1 MAGLTPLLDL
11 QQIQKYYRAGDTIV
25 KALDGVDLRL
35 WPGEF
40 VAVMGQ
46 SGSGKS
52 TLMNIIGCLDRPSGG
67 AYAIHGRDVARL
79 EPDDLA
85 TLRRDTFGFV
95 FQRYNL
101 LANGTAL
108 DNVEVPAVYAGM
120 DKATRRTRAAQLLAK
135 LGLESRRNNR
145 PSQLSGGQQQR
156 VAIAR
161 ALMNN
166 PPVILA
172 DEPTGALDSATGVE
186 VMQLLKDLHAEGRT
200 IILITHDEHVAKH
213 AKRVIT
219 IQDGHILSDTH
230 PDGSM
235 DPNQPVIPIH
245 RSDATQNVLQ
255 EIAES
260 IKMALQALRV
270 NIFRTALTLLGIIIG
285 VAAVVTM
292 LAIGNGSKQTVLDQ
306 ISSLGT
312 NLLSVRPGAPG
323 LRGGGDV
330 ATMNLADA
338 EAIQQLPNVD
348 AVLAERSGRY
358 SVRYGNKDYQTSVQG
373 MSATLPL
380 VRDWPVARG
389 HFFTDED
396 MRSYAPVAVVGQ
408 TVIDQIFPY
417 EDNPLG
423 KYILIKNVP
432 FEIIGIMSKKG
443 AAPWGG
449 DQDDTVFV
457 PISTGLI
464 RLFGQTYVNGLTA
477 RIREMKDMDATQTAI
492 TELLKTRHRAEDF
505 SVRNMASFIEMATS
519 TQNTLTILLGAVAAI
534 SLLVGGIGVMNIMLV
549 SVTER
554 TREIGVRMATGAR
567 QRNILVQFN
576 TEAAVVCIVGGL
588 IGIAIG
594 VGLGGVL
601 MLFDIPVVFT
611 VTPPLVAF
619 SSAFLTG
626 LVFGYLPARTA
637 ARLDPVIALS
647 SE

>member
-1 MAGLTPLLDL
+1 MAAPLLALDG
-11 QQIQKYYRAGDTIV
+11 IRKYYRAGDTTV
-25 KALDGVDLRL
+25 KALDGINLRL
-35 WPGEF
+35 WTGEF
-40 VAVMGQ
+40 IAIMGQ

-52 TLMNIIGCLDRPSGG
+52 TLMNIIGCLDRPTGG
-67 AYAIHGRDVARL
+67 AYTIQGRDVSRL
-79 EPDDLA
+79 EPDELA
-85 TLRRDTFGFV
+85 TLRRETFGFV

-108 DNVEVPAVYAGM
+108 DNVEVPAIYAGM
-120 DKATRRTRAAQLLAK
+120 DRTTRRSRAAQLLEK
-135 LGLESRRNNR
+135 LGLGPRQNNR

-186 VMQLLKDLHAEGRT
+186 VMQLLKGLHDEGRT
-200 IILITHDEHVAKH
+200 IILITHDEHVAQH
-213 AKRVIT
+213 AKRVIH
-219 IQDGHILSDTH
+219 IQDGRILSDTH
-230 PDGSM
+230 PNGSIELG
-235 DPNQPVIPIH
+235 QKIIPIH
-245 RSDATQNVLQ
+245 NNTSSQNILQ
-255 EIAES
+255 EVAES
-260 IKMALQALRV
+260 VKMALRALHV

-285 VAAVVTM
+285 VAAVITM
-292 LAIGNGSKQTVLDQ
+292 LAIGNGSKQNVLDQ

-323 LRGGGDV
+323 LRGSGDV
-330 ATMNLADA
+330 ATMNLGDA
-338 EAIQQLPNVD
+338 EAIQKLPNVD

-358 SVRYGNKDYQTSVQG
+358 SVRFGNKDYQTSVQG
-373 MSATLPL
+373 MSSTMPY
-380 VRDWPVARG
+380 VRDWSVVRG
-389 HFFTDED
+389 HFFTEED
-396 MRSYAPVAVVGQ
+396 IHSYAPVAVLGQ
-408 TVIDQIFPY
+408 TVVDQIFPY

-423 KYILIKNVP
+423 KYVLIKNVP
-432 FEIIGIMSKKG
+432 FEVIGIMDKKG

-449 DQDDTVFV
+449 DQDDTVIV

-464 RLFGQTYVNGLTA
+464 RLFGQSYVNSLTA
-477 RIREMKDMDATQTAI
+477 RIRDMKDMDATQTAI
-492 TELLKTRHRAEDF
+492 TELLKVRHRAEDF
-505 SVRNMASFIEMATS
+505 SVRNMASFIEMATT

-594 VGLGGVL
+594 LGLGGLL
-601 MLFDIPVVFT
+601 MIFDIPVVFT
-611 VTPPLVAF
+611 IAPPLVAF
-619 SSAFLTG
+619 TSAFLTG
-626 LVFGYLPARTA
+626 LIFGYLPARTA